1 MTAEGLSGSDLS
13 LINSL
18 ARRYL
23 TGRDPQGLDRA
34 AEYLEL
40 CLNEEEERRVRWW
53 WNEGVRDYAGSEDRV
68 QKLNQLLLDRREE
81 LYPKEKANG

>member
-1 MTAEGLSGSDLS
+1 MATENISGADLG

-23 TGRDPQGLDRA
+23 TGRDPQGLDKV

-40 CLNEEEERRVRWW
+40 CLSEEEEARVRWW
-53 WNEGVRDYAGSEDRV
+53 WNEGVRDYAQGEDHIRE
-68 QKLNQLLLDRREE
+68 LNELLLDRRAE
-81 LYPKEKANG
+81 LYPKN